1 MLGSLASLKRALS
14 GKGRSGLMATVFD
27 RWPAIAFK
35 RNWRLY
41 VYESVELATFM
52 IAACCAS
59 VWLFD
64 PAYPILHLLPSS
76 ALRRLFMGI
85 AMGTTAVLIIQS
97 PFGKRSGA
105 HFNPAITFT
114 YFRLGKIGTWDTIF
128 YMTFQFLGGVYGVG
142 LSAICLG
149 KSLAGPS
156 VDYAVTVPG
165 RHGTTAAFMAECF
178 MAALLMAVVLWFSS
192 RPAFSKY
199 TSYLVGILITFY
211 VLIFAP
217 VSGFSINPA
226 RTVGSAVFAG
236 LWTAAWLYF
245 VAPVLG
251 MMVAAEVHLR
261 VYGIE
266 SILCAKLYPDP
277 DYPCSFRCHYPGHRH
292 RYQTDFPLASEQNVI
307 S

>member
-1 MLGSLASLKRALS
+1 
-14 GKGRSGLMATVFD
+14 
-27 RWPAIAFK
+27 
-35 RNWRLY
+35 
-41 VYESVELATFM
+41 M
-52 IAACCAS
+52 IAACFAT
-59 VWLFD
+59 VWLFN

-76 ALRRLFMGI
+76 ALRRLLMGI

-97 PFGKRSGA
+97 PFGRRSGA

-114 YFRLGKIGTWDTIF
+114 YFRLGKIGTWDAVF
-128 YMTFQFLGGVYGVG
+128 YVIFQFLGGVYGVG

-149 KSLAGPS
+149 KSLAAPS
-156 VDYAVTVPG
+156 VEYALTIPG
-165 RHGTTAAFMAECF
+165 RYGTLAAFFAELF
-178 MAALLMAVVLWFSS
+178 MAALLMAVVLWLSN
-192 RPAFSKY
+192 RPAFSQY
-199 TSYLVGILITFY
+199 TSYLVGILIMFY
-211 VLIFAP
+211 ILIFAP

-236 LWTAAWLYF
+236 VWTAGWLYF

-251 MMVAAEVHLR
+251 MMGAAEVHLR
-261 VYGIE
+261 MYGIK

-292 RYQTDFPLASEQNVI
+292 RYQTDFPLASEQTLI

>member
-1 MLGSLASLKRALS
+1 MMAPASDSVPAL
-14 GKGRSGLMATVFD
+14 
-27 RWPAIAFK
+27 AFK

-52 IAACCAS
+52 IAACFAT
-59 VWLFD
+59 VWLFN

-76 ALRRLFMGI
+76 ALRRLLMGI

-97 PFGKRSGA
+97 PFGRRSGA

-114 YFRLGKIGTWDTIF
+114 YFRLGKIGTWDAVF
-128 YMTFQFLGGVYGVG
+128 YVIFQFLGGVYGVG

-149 KSLAGPS
+149 KSLAAPS
-156 VDYAVTVPG
+156 VEYALTIPG
-165 RHGTTAAFMAECF
+165 RYGTLAAFFAELF
-178 MAALLMAVVLWFSS
+178 MAALLMAVVLWFSN
-192 RPAFSKY
+192 RPAFSQY

-211 VLIFAP
+211 ILIFAP

-236 LWTAAWLYF
+236 VWTAGWLYF

-251 MMVAAEVHLR
+251 MMGAAEVHLR
-261 VYGIE
+261 MYGIK

-292 RYQTDFPLASEQNVI
+292 RYQTDFPLASEQTLI